1 MVLRVFM
8 RKALYGMDSTDIHT
22 CSSLTCVARFHKETL
37 PHSLYVFRFLAPP
50 LLLLLHH
57 FYVYAAYQVDNTA
70 SPVSVR
76 TGCEVSLMCGGF
88 GTSIQWTIFGGVTPL
103 EENENLSTSSY
114 VSFVLI
120 MDIYSGKI
128 SYTSQ

>member
-1 MVLRVFM
+1 M
-8 RKALYGMDSTDIHT
+8 
-22 CSSLTCVARFHKETL
+22 
-37 PHSLYVFRFLAPP
+37 
-50 LLLLLHH
+50 
-57 FYVYAAYQVDNTA
+57 
-70 SPVSVR
+70 R